1 MVPEHNRQLCFCGSS
16 QIVQWPIARSVM
28 HGHRANTGDARST
41 DMTSPFSRKLAL
53 DNEQLVL
60 VLQGGGALGAYQA
73 GVFEELMAIDAE
85 PTWIAGVSIGAIN
98 AALIAGNAPEDRLDR
113 LRTFWELVSSGPA
126 RQAPIFEGQRGAFN
140 QWSATWAAT
149 FGVPGFYRPRVP
161 PTMLQ
166 PEGSPGA
173 LSIYDA
179 NDLRATLERLVDFDR
194 INAKTMRLSVGAVN
208 VATGNSKWFDNFDPK
223 IKIGP
228 EHIMASGALPPAFAP
243 VVIDG
248 ESYWDGG
255 ILSNTPLQYVLD
267 ERDDQKL
274 LVVQVDLFPARGPV
288 PLNLAG
294 VLQRHKDIMYSSR
307 SRFTTEKIA
316 EMQQLRGAMRRLIKR
331 LPATLRD
338 DPDLRALDASLR
350 SPHVDIVHLIYRQ
363 SAFESD
369 SKDYEFSRPSMR
381 EHWGAGIAD
390 MRRTHEHLD
399 GLEASRLDSDV
410 TVYDLAQGFEAA
422 HGPAGTRDRKEKVAL
437 AKASKTLTARPSAR
451 KARSVP
457 ASKADIPKPKSRVRR

>member
-1 MVPEHNRQLCFCGSS
+1 
-16 QIVQWPIARSVM
+16 
-28 HGHRANTGDARST
+28 
-41 DMTSPFSRKLAL
+41 MTSLLSRKLAL
-53 DNEQLVL
+53 DNEQVVL

-73 GVFEELMAIDAE
+73 GVLEELTAIDAQ
-85 PTWIAGVSIGAIN
+85 PTWVAGVSIGAIN
-98 AALIAGNAPEDRLDR
+98 AALIAGNAPEHRIDR
-113 LRTFWELVSSGPA
+113 LREFWELVSSGPA
-126 RQAPIFEGQRGAFN
+126 QHTPIFDAQRGAFN
-140 QWSATWAAT
+140 QWSAAWAAT

-161 PTMLQ
+161 PAMLA
-166 PEGSPGA
+166 PEGTPGA

-179 NDLRATLERLVDFDR
+179 NDLRATLERMVDFDR
-194 INAKTMRLSVGAVN
+194 INAKTMRLSVGAVD
-208 VATGNSKWFDNFDPK
+208 VATGNSKWFDNFDPT

-243 VVIDG
+243 VMIDG
-248 ESYWDGG
+248 HAYWDGG

-267 ERDDQKL
+267 TRADEKL

-288 PLNLAG
+288 PINLAG

-316 EMQQLRGAMRRLIKR
+316 EMQRLRGAMRRLIKR
-331 LPATLRD
+331 LPETLRD
-338 DPDLRALDASLR
+338 DPDLRALDSSLR

-381 EHWGAGIAD
+381 EHWAAGVAD

-399 GLEASRLDSDV
+399 GLEASDLDSDV
-410 TVYDLAQGFEAA
+410 TVYDLAQGFDAA
-422 HGPAGTRDRKEKVAL
+422 HGPAGARDREEKVAL
-437 AKASKTLTARPSAR
+437 AKASKTLAAKPATR
-451 KARSVP
+451 KTR
-457 ASKADIPKPKSRVRR
+457 K